1 MVMDEKIKK
10 EAKLIGSEEISE
22 FCERDFA
29 TLQRWK
35 TDFGFPMKRVNTK
48 RSFGWEADP
57 VEIEKW
63 FKDRGVDPKTV
74 NSDVLGKY
82 QINQDRKAGKH
93 KINKELVGINAI
105 MAFTGYPMEVIV
117 SDWTLYDGCPIEKK
131 SGNVFCVDADKII
144 GFMTKHSFEERTE
157 FTL

>member
-1 MVMDEKIKK
+1 MNGEIKK

-22 FCERDFA
+22 FCEKDFA

-35 TDFGFPMKRVNTK
+35 TDFGFPMQQVNTK
-48 RSFGWEADP
+48 QSFGWEADP

-74 NSDVLGKY
+74 NGDALAKY
-82 QINQDRKAGKH
+82 QINQDRKAGKR

-105 MAFTGYPMEVIV
+105 VAFTGYPLEVIV
-117 SDWTLYDGCPIEKK
+117 SDWTLYNGCPIEKK
-131 SGNVFCVDADKII
+131 LDNIFRADADEIVD
-144 GFMTKHSFEERTE
+144 FMTKYGFEERTE